1 MAKIH
6 FISYGDDK
14 FPKCKARIKKEALSC
29 GWFDSVK
36 IYDRPDISPAFYK
49 EFKDILEMPRG
60 GGYWLWKWDIIL
72 QRLNSIDPEDF
83 LVYCDAGVLINK
95 RGEERFREYIS
106 MLKTSTD
113 SILAFKLSELS
124 KKWTTKEILAAF
136 GYHPFITED
145 PYQIMAGV
153 ILMKNNKKTVT
164 IFKDCID
171 TLRIDPLI
179 ITDFYNNSQS
189 SQFIDN
195 RHDQSIFSCAIKKH
209 GGLILPN
216 ECTFP
221 KKPFMIH
228 KTTRG

>member
-1 MAKIH
+1 MTKIH

-14 FPKCKARIKKEALSC
+14 FPKCKARIKKEASSV
-29 GWFDSVK
+29 GVFDSVK
-36 IYDRPDISPAFYK
+36 IYERPDISPVFYK
-49 EFKDILEMPRG
+49 EFKDILGMPRG

-72 QRLNSIDPEDF
+72 QRLNSINPEDF
-83 LVYCDAGVLINK
+83 LVYCDAGVHVNK
-95 RGEERFREYIS
+95 RGEERFHEYIS
-106 MLKTSTD
+106 MLKASRD
-113 SILAFKLSELS
+113 SILAFRIAALS
-124 KKWTTKEILAAF
+124 KHWTTKEVFTAF
-136 GYHPFITED
+136 GCHPSILED

-153 ILMKNNKKTVT
+153 LLIKNDEKTIR
-164 IFKDCID
+164 IFKECIEKVSN
-171 TLRIDPLI
+171 DPLI

>member
-1 MAKIH
+1 MTKIH

-14 FPKCKARIKKEALSC
+14 FPKCKARIKKEASSC

-36 IYDRPDISPAFYK
+36 IYERPDISPVFYK
-49 EFKDILEMPRG
+49 EFKDILGMPRG

-72 QRLNSIDPEDF
+72 QRLNSINPEDF
-83 LVYCDAGVLINK
+83 LVYCDAGVHVNK
-95 RGEERFREYIS
+95 RGEERFHEYIS
-106 MLKTSTD
+106 MLKASRD
-113 SILAFKLSELS
+113 SILAFRIAALS
-124 KKWTTKEILAAF
+124 KHWTTKEVFTAF
-136 GYHPFITED
+136 GCHPSLLED
-145 PYQIMAGV
+145 PHQIMAGV
-153 ILMKNNKKTVT
+153 LLIKNDEKTIR
-164 IFKDCID
+164 IFKECIEKVSN
-171 TLRIDPLI
+171 DPLI

-228 KTTRG
+228 KITRG